1 MIRLKNSAPKVLVV
15 GDLML
20 DVYLWGKTERISP
33 EAPVPV
39 VEVHKESVVLGGAGN
54 VISNLISLGASVS
67 VASVIGNDESGGEL
81 AAMLK
86 NAGVDTA
93 ALIRQNDRKT
103 SRKTRLMATHQ
114 QVVRFDRE
122 SKEPIDH
129 KSAEAVLKAALGA
142 LEKADICLLSD
153 YGKGVLTGDL
163 TRKLIAGAKKLN
175 KPVLVDPKGRD
186 YSKYSGATLVTPN
199 RKEASE
205 AVDRPLPTLEAVEAA
220 GRELRE
226 KLNLTYAMI
235 TLSEAGMMVVGDKTT
250 HIAARAQEVF
260 DVTGAGDTVL
270 AAMGVALASGLEI
283 EEAAHFANT
292 AAAVVV
298 GKLGSATVTLD
309 EIVEYD
315 QSLHLQESGEKL
327 IALQSAAAKAEK
339 LRKAGKKI
347 VFTNGCFDLLHRGH
361 VEYLK
366 ASRREGDA
374 LFVGLNSDAS
384 VRKLKGES
392 RPIVTEADRAY
403 LLGSLGFVD
412 YVIIFDD
419 DTPLELVKAIRPDVL
434 TKGADYAGKTV
445 VGSDYAGRVVLV
457 DLIEG
462 RSTTNTVA
470 RIHQQKASE
479 K

>member
-1 MIRLKNSAPKVLVV
+1 MIRLKNSAPRVLVV

-81 AAMLK
+81 AAML
-86 NAGVDTA
+86 NSAGVDTS

-122 SKEPIDH
+122 SKEAIDH
-129 KSAEAVLKAALGA
+129 KSAEAVLKAALRA

-153 YGKGVLTGDL
+153 YGKGVLTDDL

-270 AAMGVALASGLEI
+270 AAMGVALASGLNI

-392 RPIVTEADRAY
+392 RPIVNEADRAY

-457 DLIEG
+457 DLVEG
-462 RSTTNTVA
+462 RSTTSTVA
-470 RIHQQKASE
+470 KIYENKEKAC
-479 K
+479 